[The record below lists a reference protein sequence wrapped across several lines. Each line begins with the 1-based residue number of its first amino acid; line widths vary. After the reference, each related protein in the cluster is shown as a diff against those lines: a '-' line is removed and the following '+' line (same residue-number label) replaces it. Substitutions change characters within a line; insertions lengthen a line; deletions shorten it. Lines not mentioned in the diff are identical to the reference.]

1 MGADPHAREYRSG
14 WLAPVALLV
23 LTAAVLLLWSRV
35 KLFWVDELLVL
46 DTDSVRT
53 AREVLHIQ
61 RRFPISLD
69 PAVYH
74 LLSHWCT
81 VLFGPTRF
89 ALRLPSLFGFL
100 LMQGT
105 LYLFTRRIAGA
116 RAAVFALAF
125 PALSGALYYGAEGRP
140 YGLLLGIFGV
150 TMLAYQRATHAE
162 SGRLLPLT
170 GVALGLGLAENTHY
184 FGIMLFLPVC
194 GAELVRIVQR
204 RRLDWGVVMAIAAG
218 ATCEVFT
225 LPFHAALARYRDHYY
240 NVGAVDP
247 HALVRSYR
255 LLLLNFQFS
264 SAVERL
270 SSVGLLAFL
279 VLIVAGT
286 LRARRRLA
294 LPAAE
299 LALVLLM
306 AALPFAGYLLAKF
319 ATHTMEVRYVLG
331 GVLGVAV
338 LFALA
343 VAPMLDRLRTYR
355 VVLAVVAVVI
365 LCVGAARIHMETVE
379 TARIRAMVQVTPQ
392 QKAMLLSGSDG
403 HIYMQ
408 NEGSFQICAY
418 YCTDPEIR
426 ARLVML
432 YSFPEELRY
441 FQRDTNSLTAD
452 HMQHFTGFR
461 IEPWE
466 QFRQQPGDLR
476 LVQFRTGWDWSDR
489 ALEAEGAT
497 TQPMGDAL
505 GGDATAVRF
514 PHAALP
520 VSAARP

>member
-1 MGADPHAREYRSG
+1 MRADRADVERRSG
-14 WLAPVALLV
+14 LLVPLGFLV
-23 LTAAVLLLWSRV
+23 LTAAILLLWSRV

-100 LMQGT
+100 LMQVT

-116 RAAVFALAF
+116 RAAVCAMAF
-125 PALSGALYYGAEGRP
+125 PAVSGALYYGAEGRP
-140 YGLLLGIFGV
+140 YGLLLGIFGM
-150 TMLAYQRATHAE
+150 TMLAYQAAVRDVGRA
-162 SGRLLPLT
+162 GLLGLV

-184 FGIMLFLPVC
+184 FGVMLFLPVC
-194 GAELVRIVQR
+194 GAELVRTVQR
-204 RRLDWGVVMAIAAG
+204 RRLDWGMVAAVAAG
-218 ATCEVFT
+218 AACEVFT
-225 LPFHAALARYRDHYY
+225 LPFHAALARYRGHYY
-240 NVGAVDP
+240 NVGAVDA

-255 LLLLNFQFS
+255 LLLLNFQFGATAERVS
-264 SAVERL
+264 SAV
-270 SSVGLLAFL
+270 LLLFL
-279 VLIVAGT
+279 VLVVVGT
-286 LRARRRLA
+286 LRARRYVT
-294 LPAAE
+294 LPGPE

-306 AALPFAGYLLAKF
+306 AALPFAGYLLARF

-338 LFALA
+338 LFAVALTPALA
-343 VAPMLDRLRTYR
+343 RARTWQMALVAM
-355 VVLAVVAVVI
+355 VVAIVA
-365 LCVGAARIHMETVE
+365 VGAVRIHMESVE
-379 TARIRAMVQVTPQ
+379 TARIQAMVQVTPAE
-392 QKAMLLSGSDG
+392 KAMLLGGVDG
-403 HIYMQ
+403 RIYMQ

-426 ARLVML
+426 SRLVML

-466 QFRQQPGDLR
+466 AFRGTPGELR
-476 LVQFRTGWDWSDR
+476 LVQYRTGWDWSDR
-489 ALEAEGAT
+489 ALAADGAT
-497 TQPMGDAL
+497 AQPLGEAL
-505 GGDATAVRF
+505 GGNATAVRF
-514 PHAALP
+514 SPQPHMAAE
-520 VSAARP
+520 R

>member
-1 MGADPHAREYRSG
+1 MAITTRSRG
-14 WLAPVALLV
+14 SFAAPLALLA
-23 LTAAVLLLWSRV
+23 LTGAILLVWSHV

-81 VLFGPTRF
+81 VLFGPTRL
-89 ALRLPSLFGFL
+89 ALRMPSLFGFL
-100 LMQGT
+100 LMQGA

-140 YGLLLGIFGV
+140 YGLLLGVFGV
-150 TMLAYQRATHAE
+150 TMLAYQGATRAGG
-162 SGRLLPLT
+162 GRLP
-170 GVALGLGLAENTHY
+170 ALAGIAIGLGLAENTHY

-194 GAELVRIVQR
+194 GAELVRIAQR
-204 RRLDWGVVMAIAAG
+204 RRIDWGVIAAIAAG
-218 ATCEVFT
+218 AACEVFT

-240 NVGAVDP
+240 NVGAVDA

-264 SAVERL
+264 SAMERL
-270 SSVGLLAFL
+270 SSVTLLVFL
-279 VLIVAGT
+279 VMIVAGS
-286 LRARRRLA
+286 LHAGRRFD
-294 LPAAE
+294 LPAPE

-331 GVLGVAV
+331 AVLGVAV

-343 VAPMLDRLRTYR
+343 IAPALERLHTYR
-355 VVLAVVAVVI
+355 AGVAAVVIAI
-365 LCVGAARIHMETVE
+365 LCVGAVRVHMEAAE
-379 TARIRAMVQVTPQ
+379 TARVRATVQVTPE

-403 HIYMQ
+403 RIYMQ

-418 YCTDPEIR
+418 YCTDPDIR
-426 ARLVML
+426 SRLVML
-432 YSFPEELRY
+432 YSFPQELRH

-452 HMQHFTGFR
+452 HMRHFTGFH

-466 QFRQQPGDLR
+466 QFERQPGDLR
-476 LVQFRTGWDWSDR
+476 LVQYRTGWDWSDR
-489 ALEAEGAT
+489 ALNADTAT
-497 TQPMGDAL
+497 AQPLGEAL
-505 GGDATAVRF
+505 GGDAAAVHFSGGAPPASTA
-514 PHAALP
+514 P
-520 VSAARP
+520 